1 MRLTRGSNLSKAV
14 LFKPIS
20 YNNDEHRV
28 NLQEKIKWLLNE
40 NSQNFHSFRV
50 TMHTRHSY
58 LINKIDSH
66 FMQRVN
72 SIWNGYIREQ
82 ENQTKQKITPAKQR
96 EIMSIISTLNK
107 LLRSRNNLFIE
118 KMKGEILREIR
129 YDTTKERRKKQF
141 EATEVENL
149 YSQIVEPLEKKVRR
163 LESNVRE
170 MVHTNRDKI
179 DEANRKFEKRKQD
192 HLENYER
199 EFHYK
204 SMSEL
209 DLIPKTFSKAIPYLQ
224 VREKGL
230 DEKLNYIRQEKG
242 GSLAVLRQQ
251 VAALEGEA
259 EKLEAQLAKVV

>member
-1 MRLTRGSNLSKAV
+1 MTRGSNLSRAA

-82 ENQTKQKITPAKQR
+82 ESAAQQKITPKKQK
-96 EIMSIISTLNK
+96 EILSIIATLNK
-107 LLRSRNNLFIE
+107 LLRSRNNLLIE
-118 KMKGEILREIR
+118 KMKGEVLREIKFETAKQR
-129 YDTTKERRKKQF
+129 RLKEF
-141 EATEVENL
+141 EDAEVQGL
-149 YSQIVEPLEKKVRR
+149 YTQIVEPLEKKVAK
-163 LESNVRE
+163 LEGEVKDMVR
-170 MVHTNRDKI
+170 TNRDKI
-179 DEANRKFEKRKQD
+179 AEANRKFEKRKQD

-204 SMSEL
+204 SMSES
-209 DLIPKTFSKAIPYLQ
+209 DLVPKTLAKALPYLQ
-224 VREKGL
+224 AREKGL

-242 GSLAVLRQQ
+242 GSLAVLRKQ
-251 VAALEGEA
+251 VSALEAEA
-259 EKLEAQLAKVV
+259 SQLEAQLAKVV

>member
-1 MRLTRGSNLSKAV
+1 MSKAM

-40 NSQNFHSFRV
+40 NTQNFHSFRV

-82 ENQTKQKITPAKQR
+82 EQQTKQRITQKKQK
-96 EIMSIISTLNK
+96 EIMKIIDTLNK

-118 KMKGEILREIR
+118 KMKHDILKEIQFE
-129 YDTTKERRKKQF
+129 TNKEKRKKEF
-141 EATEVENL
+141 EENTVQNL
-149 YSQIVEPLEKKVRR
+149 YSQIVEPLEKKANR
-163 LESNVRE
+163 LEEEVKDMVRG
-170 MVHTNRDKI
+170 NQDKI
-179 DEANRKFEKRKQD
+179 DEANRKFEKRKND
-192 HLENYER
+192 HLDNYEK

-204 SMSEL
+204 SMSET
-209 DLIPKTFSKAIPYLQ
+209 DLVSKTLKKAVPFLQ
-224 VREKGL
+224 AREKGF
-230 DEKLNYIRQEKG
+230 DDKLNYIKQEKG
-242 GSLAVLRQQ
+242 GSLAILRKQ
-251 VAALEGEA
+251 VAALEKEA
-259 EKLEAQLAKVV
+259 KELDLKMAKIV